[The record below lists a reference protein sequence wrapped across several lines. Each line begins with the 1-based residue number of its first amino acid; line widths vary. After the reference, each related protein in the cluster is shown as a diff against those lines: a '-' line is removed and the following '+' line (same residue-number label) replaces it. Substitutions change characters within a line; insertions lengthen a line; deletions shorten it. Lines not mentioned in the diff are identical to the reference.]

1 MTANFLACARS
12 GSQAGGQTFRCAVPR
27 GLLTAGDHVLQVE
40 LDLADQTRLRQ
51 AVRWTVVAN
60 TEP

>member
-1 MTANFLACARS
+1 MQPGTIT
-12 GSQAGGQTFRCAVPR
+12 GGGQTFRCVFPR
-27 GLLTAGDHVLQVE
+27 NFLTPGDHVVQVE
-40 LDLADQTRLRQ
+40 LNLANQTRLRN